1 MNHTLGRIFITK
13 LNIDLLSSYFL
24 LLLFKKNREI
34 PFRIRVSTSQDLMV
48 DVQIVKEEQ
57 FYGSWT

>member
-1 MNHTLGRIFITK
+1 MDHTLGRIFITK
-13 LNIDLLSSYFL
+13 LNIDLLTSYFL

-34 PFRIRVSTSQDLMV
+34 PFRIRVSTSQDLRV
-48 DVQIVKEEQ
+48 DVQIVKGEQ

>member
-1 MNHTLGRIFITK
+1 MDHTLGRIFITK

-34 PFRIRVSTSQDLMV
+34 PFRIRVSTSQDLRV
-48 DVQIVKEEQ
+48 DVQIVKGEQ